1 MIRDYKKRFV
11 RITMALV
18 GSVLFLA
25 LLALGIYLATHAR
38 SELKRTMSQ
47 VIGPLNELDDRI
59 PSGGGQRPGTQPG
72 ENDPDDTDSGDPDD
86 LSDDDADTDDL
97 DDADDPDS
105 GDPDDPFDDFDDD
118 RRPDGRGPQFLDPE
132 QNRQITIVFSE
143 AAGSYNVFSEESTI
157 SSERL
162 AAAVPLVRAAEKE
175 FGTLPT
181 EGLIYYKAVRGK
193 SLRIAFVEASGLY
206 GEMLRSSLILLG
218 VFLLTL
224 GLFLLISIRLSHYAA
239 RPMEE
244 AMERERTFVADISH
258 DLKTPITVIK
268 ANNSILRSSPEATV
282 GSQTQWLDSN
292 DSATD
297 NMLGIIN
304 EMLTLSQLE
313 GEAPVVKKEPVNLSE
328 AAEGA
333 VLQLESVAYERGITL
348 TDELEE
354 GILIEADPDLVPRVI
369 GGLLENAL
377 KYEPAGGL
385 VSVTLRRDKKNAVLS
400 VRNKSSVIA
409 AEDLP
414 HVFDR
419 FYRGDKTRGDKKGH
433 GLGLSIV
440 KKAAELCGGTITVTS
455 APETG
460 TEFQVRFQ

>member
-1 MIRDYKKRFV
+1 M
-11 RITMALV
+11 
-18 GSVLFLA
+18 
-25 LLALGIYLATHAR
+25 
-38 SELKRTMSQ
+38 
-47 VIGPLNELDDRI
+47 
-59 PSGGGQRPGTQPG
+59 
-72 ENDPDDTDSGDPDD
+72 
-86 LSDDDADTDDL
+86 
-97 DDADDPDS
+97 
-105 GDPDDPFDDFDDD
+105 
-118 RRPDGRGPQFLDPE
+118 
-132 QNRQITIVFSE
+132 
-143 AAGSYNVFSEESTI
+143 
-157 SSERL
+157 
-162 AAAVPLVRAAEKE
+162 
-175 FGTLPT
+175 
-181 EGLIYYKAVRGK
+181 
-193 SLRIAFVEASGLY
+193 
-206 GEMLRSSLILLG
+206 
-218 VFLLTL
+218 
-224 GLFLLISIRLSHYAA
+224 
-239 RPMEE
+239 
-244 AMERERTFVADISH
+244 ADISH

-385 VSVTLRRDKKNAVLS
+385 VSVTLHREKKNAVLS